1 METKVQV
8 LHTYLYS
15 VLTLSVDPLSKW
27 AMLAIVLSYAYG
39 IYTILADYLHR
50 FQSYIIIKLSFE
62 AQIVK
67 SERSTSTI
75 QRIPKCE
82 MIAFQY
88 EAGSTTLLC
97 SNIFP
102 SKVPIYTEN
111 ELCQKKIHRRCNVF
125 QCKKQICCKV
135 PKKFKRC
142 HKVSLLI
149 NPQSMH

>member
-8 LHTYLYS
+8 LHTYLDS
-15 VLTLSVDPLSKW
+15 VLTLSVDLLSKW
-27 AMLAIVLSYAYG
+27 AMLAIVLSYTEYTV
-39 IYTILADYLHR
+39 YTILVDYLHR

-67 SERSTSTI
+67 SERSSSTI

-111 ELCQKKIHRRCNVF
+111 ELCQKKIHRRWNVF

-135 PKKFKRC
+135 PKK
-142 HKVSLLI
+142 I
-149 NPQSMH
+149 QTMP